1 MKDVGRC
8 RVRHSGDV
16 VRDVEVACPAGAD
29 EAGGTANR
37 SYAPEAI
44 AASTLVCLP
53 VVVVFLVAQRYF
65 LECMTFSSLGRWR
78 RP

>member
-1 MKDVGRC
+1 
-8 RVRHSGDV
+8 V

-29 EAGGTANR
+29 EAGGTANH

-53 VVVVFLVAQRYF
+53 VVVAFFVSQRYF
-65 LECMTFSSLGRWR
+65 LKGHDH
-78 RP
+78 

>member
-1 MKDVGRC
+1 MKDAGCC

-29 EAGGTANR
+29 EARGTADH

-53 VVVVFLVAQRYF
+53 VVVVFFVSQRYF
-65 LECMTFSSLGRWR
+65 LKGHDH
-78 RP
+78 